1 MKLFRKTTEKQIT
14 ESEVTAEEI
23 YAKYR
28 GLVYHVTTKVLHDS
42 YLVEDA
48 VSETFIRVIKNI
60 HKLNTGNESERRSY
74 IAVIARNEAITIYN
88 KVKKHDEIATAEE
101 WLEGIVDESS
111 TVEGTIVNN
120 ESYEE
125 VVKLVYELP
134 EALKEVLILHYFQE
148 FSLKEISEIL
158 SVDYE
163 AIKKRFQRAKQSVR
177 RSLEQA
183 EKEKRGSYV

>member
-1 MKLFRKTTEKQIT
+1 LFRKTTEKQIT

-60 HKLNTGNESERRSY
+60 HKLNTINESERRSY

-101 WLEGIVDESS
+101 WLEGIVDESA

-134 EALKEVLILHYFQE
+134 ETLKEVLILHYFQE